1 MKPTKKIASL
11 RECMIRAMTYMV
23 LDATFAVSKES
34 VGRTNVIWSDA
45 ASSRIIIVVVHRLP
59 RDPSQPT
66 L

>member
-1 MKPTKKIASL
+1 MV
-11 RECMIRAMTYMV
+11 RAMMYMV
-23 LDATFAVSKES
+23 LDASFAVSIQS
-34 VGRTNVIWSDA
+34 VRRTDVIWSDA